1 MSYDTGPGPSGRA
14 EEYGPWGAE
23 AFGASSITHQI
34 IGPRGC
40 VGFVRDMMVEVTASM
55 VGTTTVPE
63 IQVGISSGDFTYGRY
78 RLGSSASLGYFLGMH
93 RAATEQLSVALT
105 NAGRQVSD
113 YAGHVVLD
121 GGTYTSAGTP
131 GGTFGTVIPAGR
143 IPRSMTVT
151 NVISGT
157 GSVARIFVKE
167 QIDVNLKVGQ
177 VVNVLGVQGATAS
190 GMTTGNLINGNAPI
204 SAISISGG
212 YIELS
217 GTTFGGTYTGGG
229 MVNLVVVITELLGV
243 GGTPAGTG
251 YVRVNID
258 WHGGDQM

>member
-14 EEYGPWGAE
+14 EEYGPWGNE
-23 AFGASSITHQI
+23 AFGAASITHQI

-40 VGFVRDMMVEVTASM
+40 VGFVRDIQVEVTTAV

-63 IQVGISSGDFTYGRY
+63 IDVGISSGDFTYGRY
-78 RLGSSASLGYFLGMH
+78 RLGTTASNGYAVGMH
-93 RAATEQLSVALT
+93 RAGTEQLLVALT

-131 GGTFGTVIPAGR
+131 GGTYGTVIPAGR

-167 QIDVNLKVGQ
+167 QIDVNLKTGQ

-190 GMTTGNLINGNAPI
+190 GMTSGTLLNGNAPI

-212 YIELS
+212 YIELGS
-217 GTTFGGTYTGGG
+217 TTFGGTYTGGG
-229 MVNLVVVITELLGV
+229 VVNIVVVLTELLGS
-243 GGTPAGTG
+243 GSQAGTG
-251 YVRVNID
+251 YVRANID